1 MGKGTELR
9 CILEVKLEVC
19 SNAFDMGGER
29 KRSVKDDS
37 TFFSR
42 SHRQIMVPLSV
53 TRKTEKE
60 QVAGRARFQTCQLR
74 CLGDVQMDVSSR
86 RLDK

>member
-9 CILEVKLEVC
+9 YILEVKLEVR

-37 TFFSR
+37 TFFFQKSPADNGA
-42 SHRQIMVPLSV
+42 IVCD
-53 TRKTEKE
+53 KE
-60 QVAGRARFQTCQLR
+60 
-74 CLGDVQMDVSSR
+74 D
-86 RLDK
+86 